1 MDLKISRRQLALAV
15 TSAAAVA
22 RQAEAAPQATPQ
34 ATPQTA
40 PQSPQDE
47 LAAVRQQNAANEET
61 LAKFDIAQAVEPA
74 VHFRA

>member
-1 MDLKISRRQLALAV
+1 MDVKISRRQLALAV
-15 TSAAAVA
+15 TTAAAVA
-22 RQAEAAPQATPQ
+22 GNAQAAPA
-34 ATPQTA
+34 PQTA

-47 LAAVRQQNAANEET
+47 LAAVRQQNATNQEA

>member
-1 MDLKISRRQLALAV
+1 MDLKISRRELALAV
-15 TSAAAVA
+15 TTAAAVGGKA
-22 RQAEAAPQATPQ
+22 QTAQH
-34 ATPQTA
+34 TA

-47 LAAVRQQNAANEET
+47 LAAVRQQNATNQEA